1 MNNGE
6 VTVALQEWWSACQ
19 DQNQPTPSASN
30 PIAAR
35 PVVPRLVVSPQRP
48 VVSPPRPVVVPSRP
62 AISPP
67 TPVTRPAVSRPPPSF
82 PRISPTEPPFR
93 IIATDPYT
101 SDAYRTRT
109 GLPCI
114 AMSFHD
120 VAVEGLPDASK
131 ALVPDEGE
139 PKSGDESKADEKE
152 GELKASGEG
161 VDEPEESPE
170 ISHPEDRETYD
181 LVICS
186 FALHLLTTPGSLYEL
201 LAALSY
207 GARWLVVLEPHK
219 KPEIKDGWGWT
230 QWDVTTWAAAQGQG
244 REGEF
249 IKESA
254 TDDDMNDETDG
265 PPSFWVRAAY
275 DYHSTDDSS
284 LSFSRGDVVEVL
296 GTLPSGWWDGL
307 IGNER
312 GWFPSNFVV
321 TISDAEAEAELV
333 ARGGAIDVDPA
344 TLDASDSEW
353 VQDELEHAADAA
365 VPLDFGARDDLWLPE
380 VQANGQVWSI
390 SLCFRVFTPA
400 QIVYVNGAG
409 QRRTD
414 LPDADT
420 DDMAPPVAVPSP
432 RPTRAR
438 ANTATTQSSLG
449 GFAFVRRT
457 GTPEPWLKR
466 LTDDGQAFFYENT
479 ETGAIMWSRPEAVHG
494 LSAQQS
500 LASSASGLDLRSRYR
515 VAEPAPDE
523 DMDAAPS
530 TEDEDMA
537 FMMRP
542 NANRLSVY
550 SDASEVNPRFDMD
563 FPAPAPTTADT
574 EPHTDPAEV
583 QRRLAP
589 PDPDTIESLASVAK
603 QAIGAVGQCMQDRT
617 QPHAPLVAKVIIAVR
632 NLLYISG
639 TLVSAPEVLS
649 PLVGGTSEPRE
660 SQPPLAHLKQYQRKV
675 TATLSKLVL
684 SARAADSGEDDAN
697 ARSRV
702 AIDAGELERAVDRF
716 VKEAR
721 DTPIN
726 RTLRGVFSP
735 AHVGRG
741 APGGGIGGQWR
752 GSGFIERVAKGLTLE
767 ACDELRVLGGE
778 LESALVGVQEGVS
791 GVKQETS
798 PDENGVS
805 TIITRGRAAIAT
817 LCAFLNAAEEL
828 DVAAK
833 VGKDVETRRGLVRKA
848 VLEQGLGRMKRMGSK
863 DELRRVG
870 RVGSRDQ
877 LRRIGS
883 RDELKRIGSRE
894 ELGRLSRPASRDQLS
909 RMNSQEQFA
918 PHMSR
923 QPSRD
928 QLAPTVP
935 SPLSLS
941 RPGSRDK
948 LTISRS
954 ASRDKL
960 AQSRPASFS
969 AKGRLDTSQDVRN
982 AVRRLEVTKQ
992 ALYDAGVT
1000 LLLASQTV
1008 HVVVLQ
1014 SAGTAPAPSDG
1025 VTIRGV
1031 DANAL
1036 DLVSHSITTI
1046 RENQREMIDLLDALA
1061 KTDGPESYV
1070 SRETRRD
1077 TLMSSNYSQSYRGT
1091 TDTDVYSRTDT
1102 YPSSIRSPVDDHL
1115 ATLYGGESSV
1125 FGDSIYGNEFGVGRE
1140 RVDSVG
1146 RDSRFDSM
1154 GRESR
1159 FDSIGRESRFD
1170 SIGRDGRFDSIG
1182 RDSRLDSTTTDV
1194 PVSYAHKRPDQKPR
1208 QPLKHLDSAVSLP
1221 QSDFSEGNYSRSGT
1235 ALGRSRPD
1243 DSLDLLSDQEEDPGS
1258 RGPPRVSKI
1267 RKLLGDDAA
1276 AELAKSGGA
1285 IAPTPIVDT
1294 TPWYLKPTYNDP
1306 SQIQINTDGGVRGG
1320 TLPALVERLT
1330 MHDQMDAT
1338 FIDAF
1343 LMTYKSFT
1351 TIKELFQ
1358 LLVER
1363 FRIQPPE
1370 GLTPSELD
1378 DWTERKQKPAR
1389 VRVVNIFRKML
1400 VESSIDKED
1409 SYILE
1414 HIRSFAEEIVH
1425 DLPPAKQLIMF
1436 VERVQTQGDTLGRKY
1451 TITTLSTAPPSFIP
1465 KQGKRLKQL
1474 DIEPL
1479 ELARQLT
1486 LLESKQYNAIKAI
1499 ECLARARD
1507 EPAENDSIKTIIT
1520 TTNKIASWVA
1530 CSVLDKDEPRRRG
1543 NTIKHFIHVAE
1554 KCRALHNYSSMA
1566 ALIAGLNS
1574 PPIRRLKR
1582 TWDSVPAK
1590 FTAILDDVEATLD
1603 SGRNF
1608 TAYKQRLKTVD
1619 SPCVPFLGVY
1629 LTVLT
1634 FIQDGNKDFIDKE
1647 KGIINFG
1654 KRQKAAEVIREIQ
1667 SYQAKQYN
1675 LSVVDQVQTFIE
1687 QSLAN
1692 VEEKADYW
1700 EKSMQL
1706 EPREREDEKMT
1717 RMLQESGFL

>member
-1 MNNGE
+1 
-6 VTVALQEWWSACQ
+6 
-19 DQNQPTPSASN
+19 
-30 PIAAR
+30 
-35 PVVPRLVVSPQRP
+35 
-48 VVSPPRPVVVPSRP
+48 
-62 AISPP
+62 
-67 TPVTRPAVSRPPPSF
+67 
-82 PRISPTEPPFR
+82 
-93 IIATDPYT
+93 
-101 SDAYRTRT
+101 
-109 GLPCI
+109 
-114 AMSFHD
+114 
-120 VAVEGLPDASK
+120 
-131 ALVPDEGE
+131 
-139 PKSGDESKADEKE
+139 
-152 GELKASGEG
+152 
-161 VDEPEESPE
+161 
-170 ISHPEDRETYD
+170 
-181 LVICS
+181 
-186 FALHLLTTPGSLYEL
+186 
-201 LAALSY
+201 
-207 GARWLVVLEPHK
+207 
-219 KPEIKDGWGWT
+219 
-230 QWDVTTWAAAQGQG
+230 
-244 REGEF
+244 
-249 IKESA
+249 
-254 TDDDMNDETDG
+254 MNDETET
-265 PPSFWVRAAY
+265 PHSFWVRAAY

-284 LSFSRGDVVEVL
+284 LSFSRGDIVEVL

-344 TLDASDSEW
+344 NLDASDSEW
-353 VQDELEHAADAA
+353 VQDELEHATEVVYSPTDRLYTSMEQAS
-365 VPLDFGARDDLWLPE
+365 GAP
-380 VQANGQVWSI
+380 
-390 SLCFRVFTPA
+390 
-400 QIVYVNGAG
+400 
-409 QRRTD
+409 D

-420 DDMAPPVAVPSP
+420 DDMAPPPPVTMPSP
-432 RPTRAR
+432 RPTRPR
-438 ANTATTQSSLG
+438 ANTTTTQSSLG

-457 GTPEPWLKR
+457 GTPEPWVKR
-466 LTDDGQAFFYENT
+466 LTDDGHAFFYENT
-479 ETGAIMWSRPEAVHG
+479 ETGEIMWSRPEATRG

-500 LASSASGLDLRSRYR
+500 LASSTSGLDLRSRYR
-515 VAEPAPDE
+515 VAESAPED
-523 DMDAAPS
+523 DMDAAAS
-530 TEDEDMA
+530 TEDEDMG
-537 FMMRP
+537 FIMRQQQP
-542 NANRLSVY
+542 GTNRLSVY

-563 FPAPAPTTADT
+563 FSLPTSLPTTDEADV
-574 EPHTDPAEV
+574 EPYTDPAEV
-583 QRRLAP
+583 QRLLAP
-589 PDPDTIESLASVAK
+589 SDPDTIESLAGVAK
-603 QAIGAVGQCMQDRT
+603 QAISAVSQCMQISIHDST

-632 NLLYISG
+632 NLLYVSG

-649 PLVGGTSEPRE
+649 PLVGESSEPRSD
-660 SQPPLAHLKQYQRKV
+660 SQPPVAHLKQFQRKV

-716 VKEAR
+716 VAEAR
-721 DTPIN
+721 DRPIN
-726 RTLRGVFSP
+726 RTLRGVLSP

-741 APGGGIGGQWR
+741 AP
-752 GSGFIERVAKGLTLE
+752 AKMLTSE
-767 ACDELRVLGGE
+767 TCDGLRVLGQD
-778 LESALVGVQEGVS
+778 LETALVSVQEGVDAIGRKGEKDS
-791 GVKQETS
+791 
-798 PDENGVS
+798 DENGVS
-805 TIITRGRAAIAT
+805 TIITRGRAAITA
-817 LCAFLNAAEEL
+817 LCTFLNAAEEL

-833 VGKDVETRRGLVRKA
+833 VGKDVETRRGLVRTT
-848 VLEQGLGRMKRMGSK
+848 VLEQNMGRMKSRDDLRRAGSR

-877 LRRIGS
+877 LRRMGS

-894 ELGRLSRPASRDQLS
+894 ELGRLSRPASRGKLS

-918 PHMSR
+918 PHLSR

-928 QLAPTVP
+928 QLAPAVH
-935 SPLSLS
+935 SPLSIS
-941 RPGSRDK
+941 RPASRDK
-948 LTISRS
+948 LSISRQ
-954 ASRDKL
+954 ASQDKL
-960 AQSRPASFS
+960 AQSRPTSFS

-1008 HVVVLQ
+1008 HVVVLR
-1014 SAGTAPAPSDG
+1014 SGGSVPPPSEAM
-1025 VTIRGV
+1025 TTRGV

-1036 DLVSHSITTI
+1036 DLVSQSIATI
-1046 RENQREMIDLLDALA
+1046 RDNQREMVDLLDALA
-1061 KTDGPESYV
+1061 KTDGPEAYV
-1070 SRETRRD
+1070 SRETKRD
-1077 TLMSSNYSQSYRGT
+1077 TFVSSTNYSQSYRTT

-1102 YPSSIRSPVDDHL
+1102 YPSSIRSPVDDQL
-1115 ATLYGGESSV
+1115 ATLYGGDSSI
-1125 FGDSIYGNEFGVGRE
+1125 FGDSMYGGEFGIGRE
-1140 RVDSVG
+1140 RVDSV
-1146 RDSRFDSM
+1146 SR
-1154 GRESR
+1154 GSR
-1159 FDSIGRESRFD
+1159 ID
-1170 SIGRDGRFDSIG
+1170 SIGRDSRFDSIG
-1182 RDSRLDSTTTDV
+1182 RDSRLDSISDA
-1194 PVSYAHKRPDQKPR
+1194 PGSFGQRGWDKPRPGDKPR

-1221 QSDFSEGNYSRSGT
+1221 QSDMSEGYYSRSGT
-1235 ALGRSRPD
+1235 ALGKSRP
-1243 DSLDLLSDQEEDPGS
+1243 DSLDLLSDDEDELGS
-1258 RGPPRVSKI
+1258 RGPPRVNKI
-1267 RKLLGDDAA
+1267 LTPA
-1276 AELAKSGGA
+1276 
-1285 IAPTPIVDT
+1285 PIVDT

-1306 SQIQINTDGGVRGG
+1306 SQILTNTDGGVRGG

-1351 TIKELFQ
+1351 STKELVQ
-1358 LLVER
+1358 LLIER
-1363 FRIQPPE
+1363 FQIQPPE
-1370 GLTPSELD
+1370 GLSPAELD

-1400 VESSIDKED
+1400 LDPSVIDKED
-1409 SYILE
+1409 SGILE
-1414 HIRSFAEEIVH
+1414 NIKSFAAEIMNDV
-1425 DLPPAKQLIMF
+1425 PPARQLIMF
-1436 VERVQTQGDTLGRKY
+1436 VDRIQTQGDTLGRKY
-1451 TITTLSTAPPSFIP
+1451 TVTTQSTAPPSILP
-1465 KQGKRLKQL
+1465 KQGKRLKLL

-1486 LLESKQYNAIKAI
+1486 LLESKQYNAIKPI

-1530 CSVLDKDEPRRRG
+1530 FSVLDKDEPRRRG

-1590 FTAILDDVEATLD
+1590 FTAILDDVESTLD

-1608 TAYKQRLKTVD
+1608 TAYKQRLKTID

-1700 EKSMQL
+1700 ETSMSL

-1717 RMLQESGFL
+1717 RMLQESGFLSIK

>member
-1 MNNGE
+1 MN
-6 VTVALQEWWSACQ
+6 
-19 DQNQPTPSASN
+19 
-30 PIAAR
+30 
-35 PVVPRLVVSPQRP
+35 
-48 VVSPPRPVVVPSRP
+48 
-62 AISPP
+62 
-67 TPVTRPAVSRPPPSF
+67 
-82 PRISPTEPPFR
+82 
-93 IIATDPYT
+93 
-101 SDAYRTRT
+101 
-109 GLPCI
+109 
-114 AMSFHD
+114 
-120 VAVEGLPDASK
+120 
-131 ALVPDEGE
+131 
-139 PKSGDESKADEKE
+139 
-152 GELKASGEG
+152 
-161 VDEPEESPE
+161 DEPES
-170 ISHPEDRETYD
+170 
-181 LVICS
+181 
-186 FALHLLTTPGSLYEL
+186 
-201 LAALSY
+201 
-207 GARWLVVLEPHK
+207 
-219 KPEIKDGWGWT
+219 
-230 QWDVTTWAAAQGQG
+230 
-244 REGEF
+244 
-249 IKESA
+249 
-254 TDDDMNDETDG
+254 

-284 LSFSRGDVVEVL
+284 LSFSRGDIVEVL

-321 TISDAEAEAELV
+321 TISDAEAETELV

-344 TLDASDSEW
+344 TLDASDNEW
-353 VQDELEHAADAA
+353 VQDELEHASDPI
-365 VPLDFGARDDLWLPE
+365 PLDFAGAGDDLWLPE
-380 VQANGQVWSI
+380 VQPNG
-390 SLCFRVFTPA
+390 

-414 LPDADT
+414 LPEDTDT
-420 DDMAPPVAVPSP
+420 DDMAPPPVAMPSP
-432 RPTRAR
+432 RASRAR

-466 LTDDGQAFFYENT
+466 LTDDGHTFFYENT
-479 ETGAIMWSRPEAVHG
+479 DTGEIMWSRPEAVRG

-500 LASSASGLDLRSRYR
+500 LASSTSGLDLRSRYR
-515 VAEPAPDE
+515 VADSAPE
-523 DMDAAPS
+523 DDLDAAPS
-530 TEDEDMA
+530 TEDEDM
-537 FMMRP
+537 MRQP
-542 NANRLSVY
+542 ANRMSVY

-563 FPAPAPTTADT
+563 FPLPTTNQADT
-574 EPHTDPAEV
+574 ELHTDPTEV

-589 PDPDTIESLASVAK
+589 PAPETIESLAGVAK
-603 QAIGAVGQCMQDRT
+603 HAICAVGHCMQIPTDDRT

-632 NLLYISG
+632 NLLYASG
-639 TLVSAPEVLS
+639 TLASAPEVLS
-649 PLVGGTSEPRE
+649 PLVGESSEPRLE
-660 SQPPLAHLKQYQRKV
+660 SPLAHLKQYQRKV

-716 VKEAR
+716 VAEAR
-721 DTPIN
+721 NTPIN
-726 RTLRGVFSP
+726 RHLRGILNP
-735 AHVGRG
+735 MHVGRG

-752 GSGFIERVAKGLTLE
+752 GSGFIERVAKSLTPE
-767 ACDELRVLGGE
+767 TCDQLRALGGD
-778 LESALVGVQEGVS
+778 LESVLVGVQEGVND
-791 GVKQETS
+791 VKQGQTGS
-798 PDENGVS
+798 DENGIS

-817 LCAFLNAAEEL
+817 LCAFLDAAEQV
-828 DVAAK
+828 DVASK
-833 VGKDVETRRGLVRKA
+833 VGKDIETRRGLVRKS
-848 VLEQGLGRMKRMGSK
+848 VLGLARTKSK

-877 LRRIGS
+877 IRRVGS
-883 RDELKRIGSRE
+883 RDELKRMGSRE
-894 ELGRLSRPASRDQLS
+894 ELGRLSRPASRDKLS

-928 QLAPTVP
+928 QLAPTLP

-948 LTISRS
+948 LTISRP

-982 AVRRLEVTKQ
+982 AVRRLEMTKQ
-992 ALYDAGVT
+992 ALYDSGVT

-1008 HVVVLQ
+1008 HVVVLR
-1014 SAGTAPAPSDG
+1014 SAGSVPAPESI
-1025 VTIRGV
+1025 TTRGV
-1031 DANAL
+1031 DPNAL

-1061 KTDGPESYV
+1061 KTDAPESYV
-1070 SRETRRD
+1070 SRETKRD
-1077 TLMSSNYSQSYRGT
+1077 TFVSSTNYSQSYRTT
-1091 TDTDVYSRTDT
+1091 TDTDVYSRADT
-1102 YPSSIRSPVDDHL
+1102 YPSSIRSPVDDPL

-1125 FGDSIYGNEFGVGRE
+1125 FGDSIYGAEFVGRD
-1140 RVDSVG
+1140 RVDSVTRDRVDSLGRDRVDSLSRDRVDSIGRDSRFDSVG
-1146 RDSRFDSM
+1146 RDSRM
-1154 GRESR
+1154 
-1159 FDSIGRESRFD
+1159 DSIGRDSRFD
-1170 SIGRDGRFDSIG
+1170 SIGRDAELTG
-1182 RDSRLDSTTTDV
+1182 
-1194 PVSYAHKRPDQKPR
+1194 SYGQRGVWDKPRPGDKPR

-1221 QSDFSEGNYSRSGT
+1221 QSDVSTESLGQGHYSRSGT
-1235 ALGRSRPD
+1235 ALGKSRPD
-1243 DSLDLLSDQEEDPGS
+1243 DSLDLLSDQEEDDFGS
-1258 RGPPRVSKI
+1258 RGPPRVNKI
-1267 RKLLGDDAA
+1267 RKLLGEDAA

-1285 IAPTPIVDT
+1285 VAPTPIIDT

-1306 SQIQINTDGGVRGG
+1306 TQIMINTDGGVRGG

-1330 MHDQMDAT
+1330 MHDQLDAT

-1351 TIKELFQ
+1351 TTKELFQ

-1363 FRIQPPE
+1363 FRIEPPE
-1370 GLTPSELD
+1370 ELEGSD
-1378 DWTERKQKPAR
+1378 LQEWIEKKQKPAR

-1400 VESSIDKED
+1400 LDPSIIDKED
-1409 SYILE
+1409 GYILDN
-1414 HIRSFAEEIVH
+1414 IKNFAAEIMH
-1425 DLPPAKQLIMF
+1425 DVPPAKQLIMF
-1436 VERVQTQGDTLGRKY
+1436 VDRIQTQGDTLGRKY
-1451 TITTLSTAPPSFIP
+1451 TITTLSTAPPSMLP
-1465 KQGKRLKQL
+1465 KPGKRLKLL
-1474 DIEPL
+1474 DIDPL

-1486 LLESKQYNAIKAI
+1486 LLESKQYNAIKPI

-1507 EPAENDSIKTIIT
+1507 EPAENDSIKTIIA

-1530 CSVLDKDEPRRRG
+1530 FSVLEKDEPRRRG

-1590 FTAILDDVEATLD
+1590 FTTILDDVEATLD

-1619 SPCVPFLGVY
+1619 APCVPFLGVY

-1634 FIQDGNKDFIDKE
+1634 FIQDGNKDFISKE
-1647 KGIINFG
+1647 QGIINFG

-1675 LSVVDQVQTFIE
+1675 LSVVDQIQTYIE
-1687 QSLAN
+1687 HALAN

-1700 EKSMQL
+1700 ETSMGL

>member
-1 MNNGE
+1 MN
-6 VTVALQEWWSACQ
+6 
-19 DQNQPTPSASN
+19 
-30 PIAAR
+30 
-35 PVVPRLVVSPQRP
+35 
-48 VVSPPRPVVVPSRP
+48 
-62 AISPP
+62 
-67 TPVTRPAVSRPPPSF
+67 
-82 PRISPTEPPFR
+82 
-93 IIATDPYT
+93 
-101 SDAYRTRT
+101 
-109 GLPCI
+109 
-114 AMSFHD
+114 
-120 VAVEGLPDASK
+120 
-131 ALVPDEGE
+131 
-139 PKSGDESKADEKE
+139 
-152 GELKASGEG
+152 
-161 VDEPEESPE
+161 DEPES
-170 ISHPEDRETYD
+170 
-181 LVICS
+181 
-186 FALHLLTTPGSLYEL
+186 
-201 LAALSY
+201 
-207 GARWLVVLEPHK
+207 
-219 KPEIKDGWGWT
+219 
-230 QWDVTTWAAAQGQG
+230 
-244 REGEF
+244 
-249 IKESA
+249 
-254 TDDDMNDETDG
+254 

-284 LSFSRGDVVEVL
+284 LSFSRGDIVEVL

-321 TISDAEAEAELV
+321 TISDAEAEAELI

-344 TLDASDSEW
+344 TLDASDNEW
-353 VQDELEHAADAA
+353 AQDELEHATDPI
-365 VPLDFGARDDLWLPE
+365 PLDFAGARDDLWLPE
-380 VQANGQVWSI
+380 VQPNG
-390 SLCFRVFTPA
+390 

-420 DDMAPPVAVPSP
+420 DTDDMAPPAVAMPSP
-432 RPTRAR
+432 RPSRAR
-438 ANTATTQSSLG
+438 ANTTTTQSSLG

-466 LTDDGQAFFYENT
+466 LTDDGHTFFYENT
-479 ETGAIMWSRPEAVHG
+479 DTGEIMWSRPEAVRG

-500 LASSASGLDLRSRYR
+500 LASSTSGLDLRSRYR
-515 VAEPAPDE
+515 VAESAPE
-523 DMDAAPS
+523 DDLDAAPS

-537 FMMRP
+537 GMRP
-542 NANRLSVY
+542 PNHRMSVY

-563 FPAPAPTTADT
+563 FALPATTPTTNEIDT
-574 EPHTDPAEV
+574 ELHTDPAEV

-589 PDPDTIESLASVAK
+589 PAPETIESLAGVAK
-603 QAIGAVGQCMQDRT
+603 HAICAVGHCMQIPIHDRT

-632 NLLYISG
+632 NLLYASG
-639 TLVSAPEVLS
+639 TLASAPEVLS
-649 PLVGGTSEPRE
+649 PLVGEPSEPRSE
-660 SQPPLAHLKQYQRKV
+660 APLAHLKQYQRKV

-716 VKEAR
+716 VAEAR

-726 RTLRGVFSP
+726 RHLRGVLSP

-752 GSGFIERVAKGLTLE
+752 GSGFIERVAKSLTPE
-767 ACDELRVLGGE
+767 TCDQLRALGGD
-778 LESALVGVQEGVS
+778 LESTLVGVQQGVNA
-791 GVKQETS
+791 VKQGQTGS
-798 PDENGVS
+798 DENDIS

-817 LCAFLNAAEEL
+817 LCAFLDAAEQV
-828 DVAAK
+828 DVASK
-833 VGKDVETRRGLVRKA
+833 VGKDIETRRGLVRKS
-848 VLEQGLGRMKRMGSK
+848 VLDQGLGRTKSRDELRRNASK

-877 LRRIGS
+877 IG
-883 RDELKRIGSRE
+883 RMGSRE
-894 ELGRLSRPASRDQLS
+894 ELGRLSRPASRDKLS

-928 QLAPTVP
+928 QLAPALP

-941 RPGSRDK
+941 RHGSRDK

-960 AQSRPASFS
+960 AQSRPPSFS

-982 AVRRLEVTKQ
+982 AVRRLEITKQ
-992 ALYDAGVT
+992 ALYDSGVT

-1008 HVVVLQ
+1008 HVVVLR
-1014 SAGTAPAPSDG
+1014 SAGSVPAPESI
-1025 VTIRGV
+1025 TTRGV

-1061 KTDGPESYV
+1061 KTDTPESYV
-1070 SRETRRD
+1070 SRETKRD
-1077 TLMSSNYSQSYRGT
+1077 TFVSSTNYSQSYRT
-1091 TDTDVYSRTDT
+1091 MTDTDVYSRADT

-1115 ATLYGGESSV
+1115 ATLYGGESSI
-1125 FGDSIYGNEFGVGRE
+1125 FGDSIYGAEFVGRDRVDSVTRE
-1140 RVDSVG
+1140 RVDSLG
-1146 RDSRFDSM
+1146 RDRVDSL
-1154 GRESR
+1154 GRDR
-1159 FDSIGRESRFD
+1159 VD
-1170 SIGRDGRFDSIG
+1170 SIGRDSRFDSIG
-1182 RDSRLDSTTTDV
+1182 RDSRLDSIGRDTDV
-1194 PVSYAHKRPDQKPR
+1194 TGSYGQRGAWDKPRPGDKPR

-1221 QSDFSEGNYSRSGT
+1221 QSDISTESLGQGHYSRSGT
-1235 ALGRSRPD
+1235 ALGKSRPD
-1243 DSLDLLSDQEEDPGS
+1243 DSLDLLSDQEEDDLGS
-1258 RGPPRVSKI
+1258 RGPPRVNKI
-1267 RKLLGDDAA
+1267 RKLLGEDAA
-1276 AELAKSGGA
+1276 AELAKSGGVV
-1285 IAPTPIVDT
+1285 APTPIVDT

-1306 SQIQINTDGGVRGG
+1306 TQIMINTDGGVRGG

-1330 MHDQMDAT
+1330 MHDQLDAT

-1351 TIKELFQ
+1351 TTKELFQ

-1363 FRIQPPE
+1363 FRIEPPE
-1370 GLTPSELD
+1370 ELSGSD
-1378 DWTERKQKPAR
+1378 LQDWIEKKQKPAR

-1400 VESSIDKED
+1400 LDPSIIDKED
-1409 SYILE
+1409 SYILDN
-1414 HIRSFAEEIVH
+1414 IKSFAAEIMH
-1425 DLPPAKQLIMF
+1425 DVPPAKQLIMF
-1436 VERVQTQGDTLGRKY
+1436 VDRIQTQGDTLGRKY
-1451 TITTLSTAPPSFIP
+1451 TVTTLATAPPSMLP
-1465 KQGKRLKQL
+1465 KLGKRLKLL
-1474 DIEPL
+1474 DIDPL

-1486 LLESKQYNAIKAI
+1486 LLESKQYNAIKPI

-1530 CSVLDKDEPRRRG
+1530 FSVLEKDEPRRRG

-1590 FTAILDDVEATLD
+1590 FTTILDDVEATLD

-1619 SPCVPFLGVY
+1619 APCVPFLGVY

-1634 FIQDGNKDFIDKE
+1634 FIQDGNKDFISKE
-1647 KGIINFG
+1647 QGIINFG

-1675 LSVVDQVQTFIE
+1675 LSVVDQIQTYIE
-1687 QSLAN
+1687 HSLAN

-1700 EKSMQL
+1700 ETSMSL

>member
-1 MNNGE
+1 
-6 VTVALQEWWSACQ
+6 
-19 DQNQPTPSASN
+19 
-30 PIAAR
+30 
-35 PVVPRLVVSPQRP
+35 
-48 VVSPPRPVVVPSRP
+48 
-62 AISPP
+62 
-67 TPVTRPAVSRPPPSF
+67 
-82 PRISPTEPPFR
+82 
-93 IIATDPYT
+93 
-101 SDAYRTRT
+101 
-109 GLPCI
+109 
-114 AMSFHD
+114 
-120 VAVEGLPDASK
+120 
-131 ALVPDEGE
+131 
-139 PKSGDESKADEKE
+139 
-152 GELKASGEG
+152 
-161 VDEPEESPE
+161 
-170 ISHPEDRETYD
+170 
-181 LVICS
+181 
-186 FALHLLTTPGSLYEL
+186 
-201 LAALSY
+201 
-207 GARWLVVLEPHK
+207 
-219 KPEIKDGWGWT
+219 
-230 QWDVTTWAAAQGQG
+230 
-244 REGEF
+244 
-249 IKESA
+249 
-254 TDDDMNDETDG
+254 MNDETEG

-284 LSFSRGDVVEVL
+284 LSFSRGDIVEVL

-321 TISDAEAEAELV
+321 TISDAEAEAEL
-333 ARGGAIDVDPA
+333 AGRGAIDVDPA

-353 VQDELEHAADAA
+353 VQDELEHPTDAA
-365 VPLDFGARDDLWLPE
+365 LPDFARDDLWLPE
-380 VQANGQVWSI
+380 VQPNG
-390 SLCFRVFTPA
+390 

-420 DDMAPPVAVPSP
+420 DDMVPPPVAVPSP
-432 RPTRAR
+432 RPTRPR

-449 GFAFVRRT
+449 GFAFIRRT

-466 LTDDGQAFFYENT
+466 LTDDGHTFFYENT
-479 ETGAIMWSRPEAVHG
+479 DTGAIMWSRPDASHA
-494 LSAQQS
+494 LSTQQS
-500 LASSASGLDLRSRYR
+500 LASSTSGLDLRSRYR
-515 VAEPAPDE
+515 VAEPAPEEDMDPAPSTDE
-523 DMDAAPS
+523 DMP
-530 TEDEDMA
+530 
-537 FMMRP
+537 FMVRQP
-542 NANRLSVY
+542 NHRLSVY
-550 SDASEVNPRFDMD
+550 SDASEVNPRFDID
-563 FPAPAPTTADT
+563 FPIPAPTNQADT

-589 PDPDTIESLASVAK
+589 VDPDTIESLASVAK
-603 QAIGAVGQCMQDRT
+603 QAINAVSQCMVIPDRT
-617 QPHAPLVAKVIIAVR
+617 PHAPLVAKVIIAVR
-632 NLLYISG
+632 NLLYVSG
-639 TLVSAPEVLS
+639 TLAPASEVLS
-649 PLVGGTSEPRE
+649 PLIGDSEPRE

-716 VKEAR
+716 VAEAHDR
-721 DTPIN
+721 PIH

-752 GSGFIERVAKGLTLE
+752 GSGFVERVPKGLTPE
-767 ACDELRVLGGE
+767 ACEQLGVLGGE
-778 LESALVGVQEGVS
+778 LEAALVGVQQGVAS
-791 GVKQETS
+791 VKETS
-798 PDENGVS
+798 PNEHGVS

-833 VGKDVETRRGLVRKA
+833 VGKDIETRRGLVRKA
-848 VLEQGLGRMKRMGSK
+848 VLEQGLARVKSRDELKRMGSK

-877 LRRIGS
+877 LRRMGS

-894 ELGRLSRPASRDQLS
+894 ELGRLSRPASRDKLS

-928 QLAPTVP
+928 QLAPVP

-954 ASRDKL
+954 ASRDQL
-960 AQSRPASFS
+960 AQSPSFS
-969 AKGRLDTSQDVRN
+969 AKRLDTSQGVRN

-1008 HVVVLQ
+1008 HVVVLRG
-1014 SAGTAPAPSDG
+1014 AGSVPAPDG
-1025 VTIRGV
+1025 TRGV
-1031 DANAL
+1031 DAHAL
-1036 DLVSHSITTI
+1036 DLVSHSVTTI
-1046 RENQREMIDLLDALA
+1046 RENQREMLDLLDALA
-1061 KTDGPESYV
+1061 KTDSPDSYV
-1070 SRETRRD
+1070 SAKRD
-1077 TLMSSNYSQSYRGT
+1077 TLMSSNYSQSYR
-1091 TDTDVYSRTDT
+1091 TDTDVVSRTDT

-1115 ATLYGGESSV
+1115 ATLYGGDSSI
-1125 FGDSIYGNEFGVGRE
+1125 FGDSIYGNEFAVGRD

-1146 RDSRFDSM
+1146 RD
-1154 GRESR
+1154 SR

-1170 SIGRDGRFDSIG
+1170 SLGMESRFDSIGRQGRSDSVGQEGRFDSIG
-1182 RDSRLDSTTTDV
+1182 RDTRLDSISTDV
-1194 PVSYAHKRPDQKPR
+1194 PRGYQKPR

-1221 QSDFSEGNYSRSGT
+1221 QSDVSEGHYSRSGT

-1243 DSLDLLSDQEEDPGS
+1243 DSLDLLSDQEDDLGS
-1258 RGPPRVSKI
+1258 RGPPRVNKI

-1320 TLPALVERLT
+1320 TLPALIERLT
-1330 MHDQMDAT
+1330 MHDQMDST

-1351 TIKELFQ
+1351 TTKELFQ

-1363 FRIQPPE
+1363 FRIQPPD
-1370 GLTPSELD
+1370 GLTPAELE

-1389 VRVVNIFRKML
+1389 VRVVNVFRKML
-1400 VESSIDKED
+1400 LLYNSSIIDKED

-1414 HIRSFAEEIVH
+1414 HIKSFAQEIVR
-1425 DLPPAKQLIMF
+1425 DVTPAEQLIMF
-1436 VERVQTQGDTLGRKY
+1436 VDRIQKQGDTLGRKY
-1451 TITTLSTAPPSFIP
+1451 TLTTLTNAPPSILP
-1465 KQGKRLKQL
+1465 KQGKRLKLL

-1530 CSVLDKDEPRRRG
+1530 FSVLEKDEPRRRG

-1608 TAYKQRLKTVD
+1608 TAYKQRLKSVD

-1629 LTVLT
+1629 LTMLT

-1687 QSLAN
+1687 QSLASI
-1692 VEEKADYW
+1692 EEKADYW
-1700 EKSMQL
+1700 ETSMAL